1 MGNDERELY
10 SVGEVAELLGLHVR
24 TVRNYVREGR
34 LKAVRIGKQYR
45 ISKEDFAALTG
56 RPVDG
61 TAGHPADGTVPV
73 PVPAPAPALG
83 HVEVSSIVQ
92 IDALGP
98 DAAHRL
104 STFVTASTQSA
115 RDTVDPL
122 RVQTVYDKERTR
134 MKIVILGGAA
144 ATADLLHMIDGLLG
158 PDNDLL
164 ASTDTSTGGQ
174 GADRA

>member
-73 PVPAPAPALG
+73 PAPAPAPAPG

>member
-1 MGNDERELY
+1 MRNDEQELY

-24 TVRNYVREGR
+24 TVRNYVRDGR

-45 ISKEDFAALTG
+45 VHKEDLAALAG
-56 RPVDG
+56 RPTDN
-61 TAGHPADGTVPV
+61 TTPQPTSTP
-73 PVPAPAPALG
+73 G

-98 DAAHRL
+98 DSAHRL
-104 STFVTASTQSA
+104 STFVTAGAQSG
-115 RDTVDPL
+115 RDVSDPL
-122 RVQTVYDKERTR
+122 RIQTVYDEERTR

-158 PDNDLL
+158 PDSGLFTS
-164 ASTDTSTGGQ
+164 ASTSAQ

>member
-24 TVRNYVREGR
+24 TVRNYVRDGR

-45 ISKEDFAALTG
+45 ISKEDLATLTG
-56 RPVDG
+56 RPADD
-61 TAGHPADGTVPV
+61 TAPG
-73 PVPAPAPALG
+73 PAPAPG

-104 STFVTASTQSA
+104 STFVTASAQSP
-115 RDTVDPL
+115 RDTPEPL
-122 RVQTVYDKERTR
+122 RIQTVYDKERTR

-158 PDNDLL
+158 PGNGLFT
-164 ASTDTSTGGQ
+164 STTTATSSSGATPASTGGQ
-174 GADRA
+174 GADHA

>member
-24 TVRNYVREGR
+24 TVRNYVRDGR

-45 ISKEDFAALTG
+45 IYKEDLAALTG
-56 RPVDG
+56 RPTDD
-61 TAGHPADGTVPV
+61 TAPEPAC
-73 PVPAPAPALG
+73 APR
-83 HVEVSSIVQ
+83 HVEASSIVQ

-104 STFVTASTQSA
+104 STFVTAGAQSR
-115 RDTVDPL
+115 RDASGPL
-122 RVQTVYDKERTR
+122 RIQTVYDEERSR

-158 PDNDLL
+158 PDSGLFTS
-164 ASTDTSTGGQ
+164 ASTSAS

>member
-1 MGNDERELY
+1 MGNSERELY
-10 SVGEVAELLGLHVR
+10 TVGEVAELLGLHVR
-24 TVRNYVREGR
+24 TVRNYVHDGR

-45 ISKEDFAALTG
+45 IAKKDLAALTG
-56 RPVDG
+56 RP
-61 TAGHPADGTVPV
+61 ADDTGPEPTS
-73 PVPAPAPALG
+73 APA

-104 STFVTASTQSA
+104 STFVTAGTQSA
-115 RDTVDPL
+115 RDASDSL
-122 RVQTVYDKERTR
+122 RIQTVYDKERTR

-158 PDNDLL
+158 PDSGLFTS
-164 ASTDTSTGGQ
+164 ASVPTSTQ
-174 GADRA
+174 GTDRA

>member
-1 MGNDERELY
+1 MGNEERELY

-24 TVRNYVREGR
+24 TVRNYVRDGR

-45 ISKEDFAALTG
+45 IYKEDLAALTG
-56 RPVDG
+56 RPPGDE
-61 TAGHPADGTVPV
+61 APE
-73 PVPAPAPALG
+73 PAPAPRRVDA
-83 HVEVSSIVQ
+83 SSIVQ

-104 STFVTASTQSA
+104 STFVTAGAQSR
-115 RDTVDPL
+115 RDASDPL
-122 RVQTVYDKERTR
+122 RIQMVYDEERTR

-158 PDNDLL
+158 PGSGLFTS
-164 ASTDTSTGGQ
+164 ASTSTPGS
-174 GADRA
+174 DRA

>member
-24 TVRNYVREGR
+24 TVRNYVRDGR

-45 ISKEDFAALTG
+45 INKKDLAALTG
-56 RPVDG
+56 RPTDDG
-61 TAGHPADGTVPV
+61 GPERTS
-73 PVPAPAPALG
+73 APG

-104 STFVTASTQSA
+104 STFVTAGAQSA
-115 RDTVDPL
+115 RDASDPL
-122 RVQTVYDKERTR
+122 RIQTVYDKERTR
-134 MKIVILGGAA
+134 MKIVVLGGAA

-158 PDNDLL
+158 PDSGLFTS
-164 ASTDTSTGGQ
+164 ASTSTSTLAQ

>member
-24 TVRNYVREGR
+24 TVRNYVRDGR

-45 ISKEDFAALTG
+45 IGKADLAALTG
-56 RPVDG
+56 RPADD
-61 TAGHPADGTVPV
+61 TAPG
-73 PVPAPAPALG
+73 PVPAAG

-104 STFVTASTQSA
+104 STYITASAQSA
-115 RDTVDPL
+115 RDTPDPL
-122 RVQTVYDKERTR
+122 RIQTVYDKERTR

-144 ATADLLHMIDGLLG
+144 ATADLLHLIDGLLG
-158 PDNDLL
+158 PDSGLFTPSA
-164 ASTDTSTGGQ
+164 ASGQ
-174 GADRA
+174 EADRA

>member
-61 TAGHPADGTVPV
+61 TARTPHTG
-73 PVPAPAPALG
+73 
-83 HVEVSSIVQ
+83 
-92 IDALGP
+92 
-98 DAAHRL
+98 
-104 STFVTASTQSA
+104 SA
-115 RDTVDPL
+115 RSSRRARSPRGTQRIPCAS
-122 RVQTVYDKERTR
+122 RRSTTR
-134 MKIVILGGAA
+134 SEPG
-144 ATADLLHMIDGLLG
+144 
-158 PDNDLL
+158 
-164 ASTDTSTGGQ
+164 
-174 GADRA
+174 